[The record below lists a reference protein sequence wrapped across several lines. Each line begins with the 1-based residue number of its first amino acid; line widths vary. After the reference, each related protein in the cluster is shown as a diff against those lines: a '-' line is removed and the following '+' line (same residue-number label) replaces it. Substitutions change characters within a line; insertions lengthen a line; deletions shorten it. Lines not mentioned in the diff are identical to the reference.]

1 MMKIRL
7 LKGCPVNGS
16 SVCTNCATK
25 ADQEA
30 YFDKFEHI
38 DHEVNTVRMGEP
50 FRIADSIEHLMPYNY
65 GYIQYED
72 GGFRYYFYVA
82 DMAMI
87 TETQTEIRYNL
98 DPYEITCFQGGLEVT
113 RAMVSRYPT
122 TLVDSFLPSE
132 PYEWVVSTPAEN
144 QSKGTFVAMV
154 STTIIPHD
162 PQTGKEGNPYTSTS
176 LYVIP
181 LTDATDA
188 RFVFAGDWLG
198 QLIDAKDI
206 PPSNIYGAWYVPF
219 EHIPTSHTVVNRTG
233 SPYDIYEYPLALPL
247 LFKLGFDTL
256 SSSIWFRDRIVD
268 ARGTPLFECGVNRD
282 YIVQTKY
289 IDDSW
294 TVKTGAYGILDYSAG
309 SAGVRLTVCSGHWE
323 GSGDGRVPVVSNDQ
337 TDVIIPCEN
346 VDIYSDSWAEYYYRS
361 RDADK
366 ALRSL
371 DRNSDLFRGIAGSV
385 TQGASNATSVLIGG
399 WGSEKVRA
407 GNAVGAGAAG
417 MLGGMVSA
425 VGNWAIDSYYD
436 PKYQEQYDRQA
447 KAEADPVLMAG
458 SATLAMFVNNHAGKE
473 TVTADPVS
481 KSAIS
486 SDCNAYGYPT
496 NTAWWDGDP
505 RLFAGQ
511 PVTGPIKASL
521 DIKADCPEQ
530 WIDIIEQRFAIGV
543 RMVK

>member
-16 SVCTNCATK
+16 SVCTNCASK

-30 YFDKFEHI
+30 YFDAFEHI

-122 TLVDSFLPSE
+122 TLIDSFLPSE
-132 PYEWVVSTPAEN
+132 PYEWVISTPAEN

-181 LTDATDA
+181 LTDATVA

-206 PPSNIYGAWYVPF
+206 PPSDIYGAWYVPF

-247 LFKLGFDTL
+247 LFNLGFDTL

-282 YIVQTKY
+282 YIIQTKY
-289 IDDSW
+289 INDSW
-294 TVKTGAYGILDYSAG
+294 EEATGVYGVLDYSAG
-309 SAGVRLTVCSGHWE
+309 SAGIRLTVCSGHWE
-323 GSGDGRVPVVSNDQ
+323 GTGDNKRPVVSNDR
-337 TDVIIPCEN
+337 TDIIIPCEN

-371 DRNSDLFRGIAGSV
+371 DRDTTAIRGIVSSAGRAAGSAI
-385 TQGASNATSVLIGG
+385 GNPANAQST
-399 WGSEKVRA
+399 A
-407 GNAVGAGAAG
+407 GNFVGDAI
-417 MLGGMVSA
+417 SA
-425 VGNWAIDSYYD
+425 VGEWAVASYYD
-436 PKYQEQYDRQA
+436 PKYQEQYDRKA
-447 KAEADPVLMAG
+447 KNEADPVQMAG
-458 SATLAMFVNNHAGKE
+458 SATLAMFINNHAGKV

-505 RLFAGQ
+505 RIYNGNT
-511 PVTGPIKASL
+511 VTGPIKASL